1 MLETAYILS
10 LGEGF
15 ASLKDDEK
23 DKFEISW
30 MLAEYSTM
38 PSAFVSDQVVIQN
51 KKSWAWL
58 PNLFYYKR
66 VIASDAIVA
75 GIQYL
80 PIND

>member
-38 PSAFVSDQVVIQN
+38 P
-51 KKSWAWL
+51 
-58 PNLFYYKR
+58 
-66 VIASDAIVA
+66 
-75 GIQYL
+75 
-80 PIND
+80 